1 MFSFSGILSDLHAAI
16 AVVAARDRR
25 LTVLLVALCGRIG
38 RMGTRLERLIRLWRA
53 GKLPKPRAPRV
64 PPTEQRS
71 APRATPRF
79 RFPTSRGWLRCA
91 LGYQVGAC
99 GSQLTHLL
107 TEVECQ
113 AFLAAVPQAGRILRP
128 LLRMLTFDPPPEI
141 VRRVKPLVAAPAAAL
156 ERVGVVVSPISHFL
170 DV

>member
-25 LTVLLVALCGRIG
+25 LTV
-38 RMGTRLERLIRLWRA
+38 LWRA